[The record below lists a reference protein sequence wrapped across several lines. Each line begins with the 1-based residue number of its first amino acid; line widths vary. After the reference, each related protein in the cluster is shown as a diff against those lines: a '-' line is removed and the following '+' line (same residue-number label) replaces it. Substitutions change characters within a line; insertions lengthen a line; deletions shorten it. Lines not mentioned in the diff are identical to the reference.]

1 MGGEGEEL
9 DGEVA
14 GVGAEDETAFVEV
27 DEAEEERGAATDS
40 VESGLVGAVGREGVV
55 VSVEDGDGSRGDE
68 GVHGGGLLGVGTD
81 GEEALPVDV
90 AGGGTGAVV
99 VQAGGGDLDGFDDG
113 GGGDAGLVH
122 GGGGRDDG
130 DDFDGVAGGDGSG
143 GGGEVER
150 EDVFDVEMLGGED
163 AVEAFE
169 REGTL
174 VVKEVG
180 NVGLLEAC
188 LLGETGS
195 GEGTTLDTAEEL
207 ETEEFVEVIEVHGV
221 RLSPGG
227 TISFDKTKI
236 RRKLC
241 LQQHI
246 LFVNYSFRV
255 IYGTELPEERLLLT
269 QSLSKAITLKLSIL
283 GIR

>member
-1 MGGEGEEL
+1 MAL
-9 DGEVA
+9 A
-14 GVGAEDETAFVEV
+14 GRSA
-27 DEAEEERGAATDS
+27 R
-40 VESGLVGAVGREGVV
+40 R
-55 VSVEDGDGSRGDE
+55 
-68 GVHGGGLLGVGTD
+68 
-81 GEEALPVDV
+81 
-90 AGGGTGAVV
+90 GGTGVRWLAIGVV
-99 VQAGGGDLDGFDDG
+99 ITLLVLLV
-113 GGGDAGLVH
+113 DASLHSRSVTEGEGLVA
-122 GGGGRDDG
+122 GTWIDRVLPI
-130 DDFDGVAGGDGSG
+130 VAVSTEEGQQLAQFWANGLHLSGSIIASELQQLTSG
-143 GGGEVER
+143 SATAYQ
-150 EDVFDVEMLGGED
+150 D
-163 AVEAFE
+163 
-169 REGTL
+169 L
-174 VVKEVG
+174 VKLRPPINLAG
-180 NVGLLEAC
+180 ASGLLEAC